1 VRYLKEAHQIGQ
13 SKQSHLLKAAYNTE
27 RCVGR
32 ALSLDAFAWS
42 VLFWSVR
49 CQHHAL
55 LLQLGFF
62 FGECWFLE
70 FAGANPAAKINTSA
84 SQPQKAAVLSEGAN
98 LNGLVL
104 V

>member
-27 RCVGR
+27 RCVLGAR
-32 ALSLDAFAWS
+32 SLDAFAWS

-62 FGECWFLE
+62 FGECSVFGIRWSKSC
-70 FAGANPAAKINTSA
+70 GANKHLSVAAAESSSFI
-84 SQPQKAAVLSEGAN
+84 
-98 LNGLVL
+98 
-104 V
+104 